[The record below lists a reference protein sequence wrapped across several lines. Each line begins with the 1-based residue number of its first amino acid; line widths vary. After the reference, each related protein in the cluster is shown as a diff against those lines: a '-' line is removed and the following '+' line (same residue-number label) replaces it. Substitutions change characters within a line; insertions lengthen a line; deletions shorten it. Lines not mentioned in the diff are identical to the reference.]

1 MVMMIMAMVVA
12 GMVFVV
18 IRFLVS
24 HLAMLGVPLLMLMEV
39 GLAMPV
45 APGPLLKLH
54 RSEVLLHHL
63 LLPQTQVLLS
73 YGSPWVQG
81 QSFPCCAVRNYSSP
95 RVISLILSDDSNIFS
110 GP

>member
-1 MVMMIMAMVVA
+1 MIFMVVVMA
-12 GMVFVV
+12 EMVFVV
-18 IRFLVS
+18 ISFLVS
-24 HLAMLGVPLLMLMEV
+24 HLAMLVVPLVMVMEV
-39 GLAMPV
+39 GPAVPV
-45 APGPLLKLH
+45 APGPLLMLH